1 MLYDDSYYTST
12 YDELV
17 TYYPTFYNEVKE
29 MQAVL
34 KAEGDM
40 IDDVKSGIET
50 VLGNCFIDT
59 ADEKTI
65 AKLETFLHIHIHGE
79 KSLDDRR
86 RLVKSYFVG
95 SGKLS
100 ASLLSDIIG
109 TYTGAESKCRLEPFD
124 SNRNN
129 LLYIDSERGKET
141 SFYAS
146 DIMELI
152 RAKLPAHIPFE
163 LNVLYENEVQV
174 SNEIVFGYPALKQCG
189 ELLCGQEVTAL

>member
-1 MLYDDSYYTST
+1 MIFDDYYDST

-34 KAEGDM
+34 KAEGDL

-50 VLGNCFIDT
+50 VFGDCFIDS
-59 ADEKTI
+59 ADEATI
-65 AKLETFLHIHIHGE
+65 AKLETFLHIHMHGE
-79 KSLDDRR
+79 RSLDDRR

-109 TYTGAESKCRLEPFD
+109 TYTGANSQFRFEPCD
-124 SNRNN
+124 IEGNN
-129 LLYIDSERGKET
+129 CLYIDSERGAET
-141 SFYAS
+141 NFYAS
-146 DIMELI
+146 DIMELL
-152 RAKLPAHIPFE
+152 RAKLPAHIAYQF
-163 LNVLYENEVQV
+163 NVVYENEVQV
-174 SNEIVFGYPALKQCG
+174 SNEIVFGYPTIAGCG